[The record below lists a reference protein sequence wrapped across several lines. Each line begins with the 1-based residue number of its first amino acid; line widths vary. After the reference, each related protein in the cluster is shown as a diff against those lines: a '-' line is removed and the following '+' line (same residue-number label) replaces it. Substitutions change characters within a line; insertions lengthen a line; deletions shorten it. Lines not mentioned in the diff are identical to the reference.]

1 MKHKQLLNELQ
12 SNFNEQICKSM
23 HLYYVEVRLIVLC
36 FLKLEAAYQICL
48 QKVFNVYLIAKAVTL
63 RQTLMIHEVKN
74 NKGN

>member
-36 FLKLEAAYQICL
+36 FLKLEAAYRICL